1 MIVSDFI
8 SEKKDEPTV
17 LCLGG
22 FDSIHKGH
30 AALIEEAKRF
40 AAKNGGIVAVT
51 VFSEEGK
58 VFSRK
63 KGEVFSICER
73 VDILDSLGVNEAIVV
88 SFTEEFSK
96 LSPLDFLD
104 EIFDNRLISG
114 VFCGTDFRFGCNG
127 SGDVNLLEE
136 YCKRKN
142 ASFSAMPF
150 ITDEN
155 GEKISTSSV
164 KSALA
169 RGAVRECFERYG
181 VKYFIKGE
189 VVHGR
194 REGVKLGFPTAN
206 VIPAAEKFP
215 LESGVYASTVTVG
228 GVKYR
233 AITNLGAAPTFGVEN
248 RVMECH
254 IDGFDGDLYG
264 KTISVYF
271 DDRIRDVTKFSSA
284 DALKRQLEKDI
295 EVIR

>member
-30 AALIEEAKRF
+30 AALIGKAENF
-40 AAKNGGIVAVT
+40 AEKNGGNVAVT

-63 KGEVFSICER
+63 KGEVFSIGER
-73 VDILDSLGVNEAIVV
+73 IDVLDSLGVNEAIVV
-88 SFTEEFSK
+88 RFTEEFSK
-96 LSPLDFLD
+96 LSPLEFLD
-104 EIFDNRLISG
+104 KIFDNRLISG
-114 VFCGTDFRFGCNG
+114 VFCGIDFRFGFG
-127 SGDVNLLEE
+127 GAGDVKLLER
-136 YCKRKN
+136 YCENKN
-142 ASFSAMPF
+142 VFLSAMPF
-150 ITDEN
+150 VTDEN

-164 KSALA
+164 KAALA
-169 RGAVRECFERYG
+169 RGSVKECFERYG

-189 VVHGR
+189 VIHGR
-194 REGVKLGFPTAN
+194 RDGIKLGFPTAN

-215 LESGVYASTVTVG
+215 LASGVYASTVTIG

-284 DALKRQLEKDI
+284 DALRIQLEKDI